1 MSAVSIVSCL
11 EINEEELGEFVRA
24 EIDGS
29 DFGCLIG
36 DAVSEALSDWD
47 LDDMQSEV
55 QQLDDKFDRCDDRLD
70 DVERS
75 INLLMEKTEQNN
87 EDWKAVRGGLEP
99 DEERL
104 REIIGQE
111 IDGFDLSGFK
121 TSPEVDRALQRQ
133 HQRISELEHAMLCIF
148 EHLHSARQ
156 QNLGRGHERFHSSL
170 QGDNQ

>member
-11 EINEEELGEFVRA
+11 EINEEELSEFVRA

-29 DFGCLIG
+29 DFGCLMG
-36 DAVSEALSDWD
+36 DVVSEALGDWD
-47 LDDMQSEV
+47 FDQMESEIQELDSRS
-55 QQLDDKFDRCDDRLD
+55 DRHDDRLD
-70 DVERS
+70 DVEQKLCELT
-75 INLLMEKTEQNN
+75 N
-87 EDWKAVRGGLEP
+87 GGQAS
-99 DEERL
+99 L
-104 REIIGQE
+104 RDIIQQE

-156 QNLGRGHERFHSSL
+156 QNLGRSHERFHNSL
-170 QGDNQ
+170 QGDDR